1 MQYIKYPD
9 LAGARIRDTRLYTL
23 MTYEEMIKR
32 IAEAAKVQKVTQTAL
47 AQVAGLPSQ
56 SAMSNVFKGSRKL
69 TIQEANVLKDFLG
82 IVDEPQVQWI
92 PVIGLAAA
100 GTWEEAIHTPMRTFP
115 VPKGTGGK
123 RSFGVVIKGDSMN
136 LLLPEGGWAVID
148 PDQRTLFAGRVYLI
162 QNEAHEATVKRYCGD
177 PARFE
182 PVSNNPAH
190 EAFTLEGLPYTV
202 IGRVV
207 SYGNTSGL

>member
-1 MQYIKYPD
+1 MQYLMYPN
-9 LAGARIRDTRLYTL
+9 LAEARIRDTRLYTL
-23 MTYEEMIKR
+23 MTYEEMIER
-32 IAEAAKVQKVTQTAL
+32 IADEAKAQKVNQTAL
-47 AQVAGLPSQ
+47 ARAAGLPSQ
-56 SAMSNVFKGSRKL
+56 SAMSNVFKGIRKL
-69 TIQEANVLKDFLG
+69 TIPEANLLKDFLG

-100 GTWEEAIHTPMRTFP
+100 GAWQEAIHTPMRTFP
-115 VPKGTGGK
+115 VPKGTGGN
-123 RSFGVVIKGDSMN
+123 RSFGVVIQGDSMN

-162 QNEAHEATVKRYCGD
+162 QNDDHEATVKRYCGD

-182 PVSNNPAH
+182 PVSDNPNH

-202 IGRVV
+202 IGRIV
-207 SYGNTSGL
+207 SYGNTAGL